1 MKLFRRRR
9 FRPKPLTMRRRT
21 LLVLAVALPVLA
33 IAMFGSRGIFRRLQ
47 LESQAADTR
56 QQLYLERAKSDSL
69 RHEISRYAND
79 TATIERLARERYGMV
94 RSGEII
100 YRVPE

>member
-1 MKLFRRRR
+1 MRLFRRR

-21 LLVLAVALPVLA
+21 LLLVAVALPVLA
-33 IAMFGSRGIFRRLQ
+33 IATFGSRGVLRRVQ
-47 LESQAADTR
+47 LESQASETR
-56 QQLYLERAKSDSL
+56 DQLNIERAKSDSL
-69 RHEISRYAND
+69 RHEINRYKAD
-79 TATIERLARERYGMV
+79 TTTIERLARERYGMV

>member
-9 FRPKPLTMRRRT
+9 FRPKPLTMRRRA

-33 IAMFGSRGIFRRLQ
+33 VATFGSRGILRRIQ
-47 LESQAADTR
+47 LESQAAETR
-56 QQLYLERAKSDSL
+56 SQLNTERTKSDSL
-69 RHEISRYAND
+69 RREISRYTND
-79 TATIERLARERYGMV
+79 TTTIERLARERYGMV